1 MSTPEGQIFQNQD
14 QTMSRPTSEFA
25 CAPYKLMELHPLD
38 LILNLAV
45 PLTQLPVR
53 ASTTLLLWGA
63 LSHLLKHLVKSFSPL
78 LKGLLPL
85 TLHVDTLKPSLTSQ
99 GKCFTEGLHL
109 PAKQ

>member
-14 QTMSRPTSEFA
+14 QTMSWPTSEF
-25 CAPYKLMELHPLD
+25 APYKLMELHPLD

-78 LKGLLPL
+78 LKGFLPL
-85 TLHVDTLKPSLTSQ
+85 TLHVGTLKPSLTSQ